1 MNEHYEKLL
10 QTLHTIRWEL
20 KERNDITL
28 NLCIKYI
35 QDAIVEA
42 RRLNAQYM
50 NLYAE
55 YDMLKSMHNFV
66 GCDTADDWCED

>member
-10 QTLHTIRWEL
+10 QTLHIVRWEL
-20 KERNDITL
+20 KERNDIAL

-42 RRLNAQYM
+42 GRFNAQYT

-55 YDMLKSMHNFV
+55 YNMLKSMTSFNS
-66 GCDTADDWCED
+66 CDTADDWCED